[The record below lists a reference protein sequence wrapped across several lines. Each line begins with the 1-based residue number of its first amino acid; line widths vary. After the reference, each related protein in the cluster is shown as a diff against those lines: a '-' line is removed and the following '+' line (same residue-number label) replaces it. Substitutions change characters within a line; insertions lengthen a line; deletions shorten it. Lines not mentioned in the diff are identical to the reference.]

1 MVLTSQQASETLD
14 EVAAAQRK
22 AYVLQGYA
30 KGAPHFF
37 LWGLIWAV
45 GYAGTAL
52 FPALSGKL
60 WLVLDVIGVGRQFP
74 DRTRGLRSGGQGK
87 AVREFPRV
95 VLGFIAFWGATF
107 YVLQPQ
113 TTAQYGAFPAL
124 LMAFIYTCV
133 GAFAG
138 ARWLVI
144 GVAMWALTV
153 GGYVL
158 VPAHFML
165 WMAIVGGRRPAA
177 DRRLDAA
184 GLTWR
189 TSSTN

>member
-60 WLVLDVIGVGRQFP
+60 WLVLDVMGA
-74 DRTRGLRSGGQGK
+74 GGSFLIARAAYDP
-87 AVREFPRV
+87 AVRAKRSVNFLV
-95 VLGFIAFWGATF
+95 LMLGFVAFMGAT
-107 YVLQPQ
+107 YYILRPQ
-113 TTAQYGAFPAL
+113 TSMQYGAFPPL

-144 GVAMWALTV
+144 GIGMWVLTL

-158 VPAHFML
+158 VPEHFLL
-165 WMAIVGGRRPAA
+165 WMAVVGGGALLLTGAWMRRV
-177 DRRLDAA
+177 
-184 GLTWR
+184 
-189 TSSTN
+189 